1 MVGDF
6 EGESDVLVFEWF
18 DEFDFALFDLVFVA
32 EGAGVFEEEFV
43 EDELVFVF
51 PGFALVFFVVGV
63 PVAEGFAGFVVDDEG
78 GLGVGVEVD
87 AVDFAHDLGV
97 GDFDAFFT
105 EVEFGEVVGREVLVV
120 VGVEFGE
127 VGAAFFEVFL
137 EVLVVEALVFE
148 GLFKVFYE
156 GLGGG

>member
-1 MVGDF
+1 M
-6 EGESDVLVFEWF
+6 VFEWF
-18 DEFDFALFDLVFVA
+18 DEFDFALADLVFVA
-32 EGAGVFEEEFV
+32 EGAGVFEEEFI

-51 PGFALVFFVVGV
+51 PGFALFVFGAAI
-63 PVAEGFAGFVVDDEG
+63 PVAEGFASFVIDDES

-87 AVDFAHDLGV
+87 AVDFADDLGV
-97 GDFDAFFT
+97 GDFDAFFA
-105 EVEFGEVVGREVLVV
+105 EVEFGEVVVREVLMVV
-120 VGVEFGE
+120 CIEFGE
-127 VGAAFFEVFL
+127 VLCAFFEVFL